1 VAMEQAHT
9 AVSNAERAVQSATE
23 TMTRVAH
30 DAVETMRDYGER
42 AEEQLRGAT
51 EQSREVIDKVS
62 EYVEGHPMAALG
74 IAAAVGFVLGALAG
88 RRSTASEANNS
99 AAAEAE

>member
-1 VAMEQAHT
+1 
-9 AVSNAERAVQSATE
+9 
-23 TMTRVAH
+23 
-30 DAVETMRDYGER
+30 
-42 AEEQLRGAT
+42 
-51 EQSREVIDKVS
+51 VS

-88 RRSTASEANNS
+88 RRSTASEAGNS